1 MGRGIDFSKLDGY
14 NKAPTQSFIMPD
26 MATLYIKLGW
36 EPPAEFINTVMNG
49 KLVEADRSGTR
60 GWHQCEYISEQQA
73 ASMGIADR
81 ELRSSGDIT
90 LSFEAPANSSATI
103 GYLGGPSQ
111 NPLPLKMSNRLPTG
125 FLEKLEG
132 YMEQAKQAE
141 RQRWASYDSPSPQQ
155 TPQPKQQPGREEDGP
170 RFSRGIRFDR

>member
-1 MGRGIDFSKLDGY
+1 VWQKEMS
-14 NKAPTQSFIMPD
+14 
-26 MATLYIKLGW
+26 
-36 EPPAEFINTVMNG
+36 
-49 KLVEADRSGTR
+49 RSGTR

-90 LSFEAPANSSATI
+90 LSFEAATNSSTSI

-111 NPLPLKMSNRLPTG
+111 DPLPLKMNSRLPTG

-141 RQRWASYDSPSPQQ
+141 RARAASYDLPSPQQ
-155 TPQPKQQPGREEDGP
+155 TPQPRQQPVREEDGP